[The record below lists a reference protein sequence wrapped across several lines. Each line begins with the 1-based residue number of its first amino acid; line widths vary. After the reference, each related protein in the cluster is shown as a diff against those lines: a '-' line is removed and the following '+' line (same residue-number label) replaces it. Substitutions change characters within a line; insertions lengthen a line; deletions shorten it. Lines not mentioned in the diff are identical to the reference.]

1 MNYTISG
8 IQQLGV
14 GVRDLASAWEWYR
27 LAFGMDVPVFQDEA
41 DAPLMIRYTGG
52 AVQRRN
58 AVLALNLRGGAGFE
72 IWQYKSRTP
81 EPPVFSPALGDL
93 GVIAGVMKS
102 SDVGAAYDHL
112 QSIGADL
119 LGRPVAGPDGVERF
133 FVRDPNDNLFQIAP
147 GIDWFGAPGPFGGTG
162 AFGGAGGVIIGTS
175 NIDAARSVYS
185 DVLRYDH
192 VVYDETGVFA
202 DLAGVP
208 GSEREVRRVLLV
220 HSESRTGPFSELLGS
235 STIEL
240 VQPVA
245 GGQRRIYADRYWGD
259 LGFIHLCYDV
269 RGMDA
274 LSKQC
279 SAAGQPFTVDSGQ
292 TFDMG
297 DAGGRFSYIEDP
309 DGTLIEFVET
319 HKIPILKSLGIGLNL
334 TRRPPDRPLPRWIV
348 RMLGLLRVK

>member
-1 MNYTISG
+1 MSYTISG

-14 GVRDLASAWEWYR
+14 GVRDLASSWKWYR

-41 DAPLMIRYTGG
+41 DAPLMTQYTGDS
-52 AVQRRN
+52 VHRRN

-72 IWQYKSRTP
+72 IWQYKSRIPQPPAFTP
-81 EPPVFSPALGDL
+81 SLGDL
-93 GVIAGVMKS
+93 GILAGVMKS
-102 SDVGAAYDHL
+102 SDISAAYAHL
-112 QSIGADL
+112 ESIGADL
-119 LGRPVAGPDGVERF
+119 LGKPVPGPDGVDRF
-133 FVRDPNDNLFQIAP
+133 FVRDPNGNLFQVAP
-147 GIDWFGAPGPFGGTG
+147 GNDWFGSPSR
-162 AFGGAGGVIIGTS
+162 FGGAGGVMIGTS
-175 NIDAARSVYS
+175 DIAAARKVYGE
-185 DVLRYDH
+185 VLLYDQ
-192 VVYDETGVFA
+192 VIYDETGVFA

-208 GSEREVRRVLLV
+208 GSERDVRRVLLA
-220 HSESRTGPFSELLGS
+220 HSRPRTGPFSELLGS

-240 VQPVA
+240 IQPVS
-245 GGQRRIYADRYWGD
+245 GDQRKIYADRYWGD

-274 LSKQC
+274 LSEQC
-279 SAAGQPFTVDSGQ
+279 GVAGQPFTVDSAQ

-334 TRRPPDRPLPRWIV
+334 KRRPPDRALPRWIV